1 MKAAHMETPIL
12 DRAVAAAR
20 ERSERVNARML
31 ALRERAQDLAR
42 VIADAQSHFDSAREY
57 ALRVQFELSEILAEL
72 DTELDRLARREG
84 S

>member
-1 MKAAHMETPIL
+1 METPIL